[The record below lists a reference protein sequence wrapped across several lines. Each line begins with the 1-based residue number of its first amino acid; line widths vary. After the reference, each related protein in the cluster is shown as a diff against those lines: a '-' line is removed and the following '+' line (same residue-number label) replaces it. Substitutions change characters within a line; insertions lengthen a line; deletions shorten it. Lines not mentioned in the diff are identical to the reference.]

1 MRNMYFIL
9 IALFLLA
16 CSKPN
21 EYPIVKN
28 IGELRKIMHQGEFQ
42 ARVSLDTLVKKELY
56 GLGAQDSLSGEI
68 LVIDGEVFR
77 SYLKN
82 DTLITQTDQSVKATL
97 FVYTSVTA
105 WDTVDF
111 SGISDI
117 ELQLEKSQD
126 LSKAF
131 PFILLGSPSVDYH
144 VINFNPKNGDIS
156 KHKEGAFRGSIQ
168 NEPLTILGF
177 YSKEAKG
184 IYTHHDSNLHM
195 HVINTDRS
203 VMGHVDQINIEGRN
217 MKLILPREVRN

>member
-9 IALFLLA
+9 VALFLLA
-16 CSKPN
+16 CSKSN
-21 EYPIVKN
+21 EYPNVKN

-42 ARVSLDTLVKKELY
+42 ARVSLDTLAKKELY
-56 GLGAQDSLSGEI
+56 GLGALDTLSGEV

-77 SYLKN
+77 SYVKN
-82 DTLITQTDQSVKATL
+82 DTLITQTDQSAKATL
-97 FVYTSVTA
+97 FVYASVTA
-105 WDTVDF
+105 WDTIDF
-111 SGISDI
+111 SSISDI
-117 ELQLEKSQD
+117 EIQLEKSQD

-144 VINFNPKNGDIS
+144 VINFDSENGDIS
-156 KHKEGAFRGSIQ
+156 KHKEGAFRGSFS

-195 HVINTDRS
+195 HVINADETI
-203 VMGHVDQINIEGRN
+203 MGHVDRLDLEDKMFQLLTPKR
-217 MKLILPREVRN
+217 